1 MNHDDY
7 VPMFTKDGVT
17 RIVMTLV
24 VTRIVC
30 EISDEHDRVEMIET
44 FGKAFVDE
52 LDDGPV
58 VPADASPLSN
68 VEPLDDTDT
77 IRVLYVLVG
86 DQPVTFSEEALDAA
100 RKGEI

>member
-1 MNHDDY
+1 
-7 VPMFTKDGVT
+7 
-17 RIVMTLV
+17 
-24 VTRIVC
+24 
-30 EISDEHDRVEMIET
+30 MIEQ

-52 LDDGPV
+52 LGGGPV

-77 IRVLYVLVG
+77 IRVLDVLVG

-100 RKGEI
+100 RKDEI